1 MHTSYHLNCTT
12 CKNALA
18 SSHNFLNEFNS
29 FVNKYSTHNLLINAD
44 TNDVLKKK
52 CASSDSNIVC
62 NPLKTYYQN
71 VRGLRTKLNTLR
83 CNFIL
88 FDSYDIIILTET
100 WLTPDIG
107 NAELGFV
114 GFHIFRFDRNSYSS
128 SSTRGG
134 GVLIAVKSNL
144 NASLIVNNCLN
155 VEQVFIALTF
165 LKTKF
170 LIGAVYLPPNSS
182 ADVYEQHAHT
192 VEQLV
197 SVYSPCSTI
206 ICGDYNMP
214 GTVWSRDNIGLKIL
228 GSSTRAS
235 ALIGDSFSFLNFF
248 QVNSLS
254 NAHGS
259 LLDLVFSNLSEL
271 SVYKSSLSLV
281 IPDPYHPPLD
291 INYILERPRGI
302 DKPRKFRDFKNVD
315 YEPINEL
322 LLRTDWVA
330 ELSNRSANDAASFF
344 NCKLLEAIDKF
355 IPIKTFHEHKFPLWV
370 SPELKRLIFQKKR
383 AHLTFKKSGLPVDYN
398 VFSELR
404 AKCKYLSK
412 SNYHAYIKKTER
424 ALSNSPRSFWKYVR
438 DLKQHPEVP
447 VSVRFGDHS
456 SNNPSD
462 SANLFSDYFKSVFC
476 SSAPNQSQS
485 LSPLSLSFDLP
496 SDCNFSPEDILSALS
511 TLCNKTSTGP
521 DAIPALFLF
530 NCRLSIYIPM
540 FLLFRRSLDECT
552 FPDIWKTCSVTPVL
566 KSGDASDVTNY
577 RPISI
582 ISHIAKLFEL
592 VVYQCIK
599 RSLNHILIDEQHG
612 FRPGKSTC
620 TNGVSFLSYIIENI
634 ESGSQIDV
642 IITDFKKAF
651 DTVNHEL
658 LIYELERLGLG
669 YPLLGWFKSYI
680 TGRKQF
686 VKVAG
691 VSSCVIDIPS
701 GVPQGGHLSPLLFS
715 LFINS
720 LSQHLNRA
728 KCLLFADDIKLF
740 LKVDSTA
747 DQAVLQ
753 SELNIFSNWVDRL
766 GLVLNLDK
774 CHSITF
780 TKSRSSTKRTYSIN
794 GFQLKQ
800 VFQIKDLGILYT
812 STLSF
817 NQHIDAIVARA
828 LKVLGFIKRNTK
840 HFTSVNCLRSLYFTL
855 VRSIIEY
862 GVVVWHPYL
871 ARHQHKLEQVQ
882 NRFLSYLAFTSK
894 TDVSPHDYVQL
905 RKMFNIPSLSS
916 RRTDI
921 DVHFLTSLLNGT
933 LDAPNLLAKIPFK
946 VPTRGIRNLD
956 QFYVPHHSTAY
967 GYNHPLH
974 RMLRVTNLN
983 VP

>member
-1 MHTSYHLNCTT
+1 M
-12 CKNALA
+12 
-18 SSHNFLNEFNS
+18 F
-29 FVNKYSTHNLLINAD
+29 
-44 TNDVLKKK
+44 LKKT
-52 CASSDSNIVC
+52 CVSSDTNIVC
-62 NPLKTYYQN
+62 NSLKTYYQN
-71 VRGLRTKLNTLR
+71 VHGLRTKLYTLR

-128 SSTRGG
+128 SSARGG

-144 NASLIVNNCLN
+144 NASLILNNCLN

-170 LIGAVYLPPNSS
+170 LIGAIYLPPNSC
-182 ADVYEQHAHT
+182 AGVYEQHSQT

-197 SVYSPCSTI
+197 SVYYSCNII

-214 GTVWSRDNIGLKIL
+214 DIVWSHDNIGLKIL
-228 GSSTRAS
+228 GCSTRAS

-248 QVNSLS
+248 QVNSLT
-254 NAHGS
+254 NAHDS
-259 LLDLVFSNLSEL
+259 LLDLVFSNSSEL
-271 SVYKSSLSLV
+271 SVYKSSQSLV
-281 IPDPYHPPLD
+281 ISDPYHPPLD
-291 INYILERPRGI
+291 INYVLERTRDIVTPRT
-302 DKPRKFRDFKNVD
+302 FRDFKNVD
-315 YEPINEL
+315 YGPINEF
-322 LLRTDWVA
+322 LLRTDWVSS
-330 ELSNRSANDAASFF
+330 ELSNRNANDAASFF
-344 NCKLLEAIDKF
+344 NSKLLEAIDKF
-355 IPIKTFHEHKFPLWV
+355 VPFKTLHEHKFPLWV
-370 SPELKRLIFQKKR
+370 SPEIKSLIFQKNR
-383 AHLTFKKSGLPVDYN
+383 AHFTFKKSGLPLDYN
-398 VFSELR
+398 IFSELR

-412 SNYHAYIKKTER
+412 SNYRVYIGKTER

-438 DLKQHPEVP
+438 DLKQHPEIP

-456 SNNPSD
+456 SNNPSE

-476 SSAPNQSQS
+476 SSASNQPQS
-485 LSPLSLSFDLP
+485 RSPYSLPFDLR
-496 SDCNFSPEDILSALS
+496 SDCHFSPEDILSTLS
-511 TLCNKTSTGP
+511 TLSNKTSTGP
-521 DAIPALFLF
+521 DSISALFLL

-540 FLLFRRSLDECT
+540 FLLFRRSLDEST
-552 FPDIWKTCSVTPVL
+552 FPDIWKICYVTPVL
-566 KSGDASDVTNY
+566 KSGDALDVTNY
-577 RPISI
+577 RPIS
-582 ISHIAKLFEL
+582 HIAKVFES
-592 VVYQCIK
+592 VVYHCVK
-599 RSLNHILIDEQHG
+599 RSLNHVLIDEQHG
-612 FRPGKSTC
+612 FKPGKSTS
-620 TNGVSFLSYIIENI
+620 TNGVSFLSYSIENI

-642 IITDFKKAF
+642 IVIDFKKAF
-651 DTVNHEL
+651 DRVNHEL
-658 LIYELERLGLG
+658 LIHELERLGLG
-669 YPLLGWFKSYI
+669 YPLLGWFKSYN

-686 VKVAG
+686 IRVAG
-691 VSSCVIDIPS
+691 VSSCIIDIPS

-747 DQAVLQ
+747 DQAILQ
-753 SELNIFSNWVDRL
+753 RELNLFSTWVDRL

-780 TKSRSSTKRTYSIN
+780 TKSRSSTNRTYSIN
-794 GFQLKQ
+794 GFPLKQ
-800 VFQIKDLGILYT
+800 VFQIKDLGILYA
-812 STLSF
+812 SSLSF
-817 NQHIDAIVARA
+817 NQHIEAIVARA

-840 HFTSVNCLRSLYFTL
+840 HFTSVNCLRSLYLTL

-882 NRFLSYLAFTSK
+882 NRFLSYLAFVSK
-894 TDVSPHDYVQL
+894 TDVSPCDYVQL
-905 RKMFNIPSLSS
+905 RIIFNIPSLSS

-921 DVHFLTSLLNGT
+921 DVRFLASLLNGT
-933 LDAPNLLAKIPFK
+933 LDAPNLLAEIPFK

-956 QFYVPHHSTAY
+956 QFYVPYHSTAY
-967 GYNHPLH
+967 GFNHPLH
-974 RMLRVTNLN
+974 RMLRVSNLN